1 MSKSDSQVKAFLQI
15 LNKPANRKLVGFLRI
30 KAGLPS
36 RGLETENFD
45 LSKYDIARVSQNMG
59 VYRARLLLKYP
70 ELYDTLISQDKASVD
85 LWTEYFIY
93 GFPSDK
99 ARENFNISGCEIFN
113 LPEGI
118 SEKGTVLPKGIYIRF
133 GTNNSIKN
141 LKDFTAKNSTDI
153 LKLQELTFGKKK
165 LPNLKPKKNELRD
178 KVIASMFFSPIALL
192 KKQAIEFGLEKNLDE
207 IYKFG
212 AVEAKEKIISVFIQ
226 KLFKNTLSNGT
237 IRSIAE
243 ANKHLLNKGVSA

>member
-1 MSKSDSQVKAFLQI
+1 MSKSDSQVKAFLQV
-15 LNKPANRKLVGFLRI
+15 LNKPANRKLAGFLRI

-70 ELYDTLISQDKASVD
+70 ELYDTLISQDEASVD

-99 ARENFNISGCEIFN
+99 ARENFNISGCEIFT

-133 GTNNSIKN
+133 GTNNSVKN
-141 LKDFTAKNSTDI
+141 LKDFIAQNSTSI
-153 LKLQELTFGKKK
+153 LKLQEQTFGKKK

-212 AVEAKEKIISVFIQ
+212 AVEAKEKIISVFIR
-226 KLFKNTLSNGT
+226 KLFKNKLSNGT

-243 ANKHLLNKGVSA
+243 ANKHLLNKGISA